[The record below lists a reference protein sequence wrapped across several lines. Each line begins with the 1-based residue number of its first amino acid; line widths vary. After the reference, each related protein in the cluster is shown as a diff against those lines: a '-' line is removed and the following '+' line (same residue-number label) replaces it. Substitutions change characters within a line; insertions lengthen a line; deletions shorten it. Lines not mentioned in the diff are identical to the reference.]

1 MTPDDLPT
9 PVSATCT
16 KADGQYQVVLTYAS
30 LAAAQRAHWM
40 VTNQTRGT
48 VLTGPWVKRP
58 NPDQPLGA
66 A

>member
-1 MTPDDLPT
+1 MHPDAELPT

-16 KADGQYQVVLTYAS
+16 KAGGQYQVVLTYAS
-30 LAAAQRAHWM
+30 LAAAQRAHWI

-48 VLTGPWVKRP
+48 ILPFTGKTRP
-58 NPDQPLGA
+58 NPDQPGA